1 MVTKN
6 KFDTWSFYW
15 KNTFFKNTIEY
26 ECDDI
31 WVRDYFP
38 KIYID
43 NNNKKLINYDFNSY
57 GYKYSYTKEVKLK
70 ICLNINLLKLFR

>member
-6 KFDTWSFYW
+6 KFDHMELNWI
-15 KNTFFKNTIEY
+15 NRFFKNTIEY

-31 WVRDYFP
+31 WVRDYLP

-43 NNNKKLINYDFNSY
+43 NNNKN
-57 GYKYSYTKEVKLK
+57 
-70 ICLNINLLKLFR
+70 